1 MRKILA
7 SASQVCEK
15 GRQLIW
21 LSADGGYV
29 IPKDGRIGRMMQKE
43 LDRLV
48 RRFGDESLLPVY
60 REKGVYNFYMKV
72 ERAEDIAPL
81 GLSPD
86 FRRQGQR
93 P

>member
-7 SASQVCEK
+7 SASQVC
-15 GRQLIW
+15 
-21 LSADGGYV
+21 YV
-29 IPKDGRIGRMMQKE
+29 IPKDGRIGKMLQKE

-48 RRFGDESLLPVY
+48 RRFGDDSLLPVY
-60 REKGVYNFYMKV
+60 RERGVYNFYMEV

-81 GLSPD
+81 GLSPG
-86 FRRQGQR
+86 FRRQGQC